1 LPCPLYHSGAAG
13 IDMNQSI
20 RRPNLI
26 SSPTRAN
33 ILQHSR
39 EILIMSKNLELPEQ
53 NIELQGNILEENQ
66 LKSALKTED
75 KTIVS
80 GNADNLTNG
89 ELADSTSKIWAI
101 VWLSAALL
109 AVSLAAIFIRFSERE
124 ISPNATVFNRL
135 WIATAV
141 FGLWKGAAAVRRRLS
156 GDEVEGRSNYSYTLR
171 DFLLLTA
178 VGVVSS
184 ASLGFWAWSLTQ
196 TNVANSTVLR
206 NLTPLFTTLGGWLLL
221 GRRFDGRFLLGLA
234 VAVGGAIAIGI
245 DDLQTAG
252 DNFAG
257 DIAALLSAIFYAGN
271 LLIAEHLRAKFP
283 ATTILMWRCFI
294 GSILILPLVLLA
306 GDRVFPYSWQG
317 WLAVIALAVVCQ
329 AFGQGLLIHSLG
341 RLSSGFVA
349 LFLLLEPAI
358 TAILAWLLFAE
369 QLTFFNWLAFSVVLA
384 GIYLAKS
391 SGYAE
396 KK

>member
-1 LPCPLYHSGAAG
+1 
-13 IDMNQSI
+13 
-20 RRPNLI
+20 
-26 SSPTRAN
+26 
-33 ILQHSR
+33 
-39 EILIMSKNLELPEQ
+39 MSKNLGVPEQ
-53 NIELQGNILEENQ
+53 NIEIQCNIWEDNQ
-66 LKSALKTED
+66 LKSLGKTED
-75 KTIVS
+75 KNIVL
-80 GNADNLTNG
+80 GNQSNLTNG
-89 ELADSTSKIWAI
+89 ELADSQSKIWAI

-109 AVSLAAIFIRFSERE
+109 AVSLAAIFIRLSERE

-141 FGLWKGAAAVRRRLS
+141 FGLWNGADAVRRRMS
-156 GDEVEGRSNYSYTLR
+156 GNDVEVRSTNYTLR
-171 DFLLLTA
+171 DFMLLTA

-221 GRRFDGRFLLGLA
+221 GRRFDGRFLLGMA
-234 VAVGGAIAIGI
+234 VALGGAIAIGM

-257 DIAALLSAIFYAGN
+257 DIAALLSAVFYAAN
-271 LLIAEHLRAKFP
+271 LLIAEHLRTKFP

-294 GSILILPLVLLA
+294 GSILILPLVVLA
-306 GDRVFPYSWQG
+306 GDRIFPNSWQG
-317 WLAVIALAVVCQ
+317 WLAVIALAVICQ

-349 LFLLLEPAI
+349 LFLLLEPVI
-358 TAILAWLLFAE
+358 TAILAWMLFSE
-369 QLTFFNWLAFSVVLA
+369 SLSLFNWLAFSVVLA
-384 GIYLAKS
+384 GIFLAKS
-391 SGYAE
+391 SSYAD

>member
-1 LPCPLYHSGAAG
+1 
-13 IDMNQSI
+13 
-20 RRPNLI
+20 
-26 SSPTRAN
+26 
-33 ILQHSR
+33 
-39 EILIMSKNLELPEQ
+39 MSKNLGLPEQ
-53 NIELQGNILEENQ
+53 NIEIKRNILEDNQ
-66 LKSALKTED
+66 LNSALTTEEQ
-75 KTIVS
+75 TIVS
-80 GNADNLTNG
+80 GNQDNLTNG
-89 ELADSTSKIWAI
+89 DLADSQGKIWAI

-109 AVSLAAIFIRFSERE
+109 AVSLAAIFIRLSERE

-141 FGLWKGAAAVRRRLS
+141 FGLWNGAGEVRRRLS
-156 GDEVEGRSNYSYTLR
+156 GNDGEVRSANYTLR
-171 DFLLLTA
+171 DFMLLTA

-221 GRRFDGRFLLGLA
+221 GRRFDSRFLLGMA
-234 VAVGGAIAIGI
+234 VALGGAIAIGM
-245 DDLQTAG
+245 DDLHTAG

-257 DIAALLSAIFYAGN
+257 DIAALLSAVFYAAN
-271 LLIAEHLRAKFP
+271 LLIAEHLRTKFP

-294 GSILILPLVLLA
+294 GSILILPLVVLA
-306 GDRVFPYSWQG
+306 GDRIFPNSWQG
-317 WLAVIALAVVCQ
+317 WLAVIALAVICQ

-349 LFLLLEPAI
+349 LFLLLEPVI
-358 TAILAWLLFAE
+358 TAILAWMLFSE
-369 QLTFFNWLAFSVVLA
+369 SLSLFNWLAFSVVLA

-391 SGYAE
+391 STSADN
-396 KK
+396 K

>member
-1 LPCPLYHSGAAG
+1 
-13 IDMNQSI
+13 
-20 RRPNLI
+20 
-26 SSPTRAN
+26 
-33 ILQHSR
+33 
-39 EILIMSKNLELPEQ
+39 MSKNLELPEQ
-53 NIELQGNILEENQ
+53 TIGEQGNILEENE
-66 LKSALKTED
+66 LKSALKSED
-75 KTIVS
+75 KTIVL
-80 GNADNLTNG
+80 GNSDNLTDG
-89 ELADSTSKIWAI
+89 ESAESKGKIWAI

-141 FGLWKGAAAVRRRLS
+141 FAVWNGAAAVRRRIS
-156 GDEVEGRSNYSYTLR
+156 GDEVEDVEGRSTYTVR

-184 ASLGFWAWSLTQ
+184 ASLGFWAWSLSQ

-234 VAVGGAIAIGI
+234 VAVAGAIAIGI

-271 LLIAEHLRAKFP
+271 LLIAEHLRTKFP

-317 WLAVIALAVVCQ
+317 WLSVIALAVVCQ

-358 TAILAWLLFAE
+358 TAILAWVLFSE
-369 QLTFFNWLAFSVVLA
+369 SLSLFNWLAFTVVLA

-391 SGYAE
+391 SSSAD
-396 KK
+396 KNQTKR

>member
-1 LPCPLYHSGAAG
+1 
-13 IDMNQSI
+13 
-20 RRPNLI
+20 
-26 SSPTRAN
+26 
-33 ILQHSR
+33 
-39 EILIMSKNLELPEQ
+39 MSKNLGLPEK
-53 NIELQGNILEENQ
+53 NIELQRNILEDNQ
-66 LKSALKTED
+66 LKSALTTED
-75 KTIVS
+75 KTIIS
-80 GNADNLTNG
+80 GNPDNLTNG
-89 ELADSTSKIWAI
+89 ELADSQSKIWAI

-109 AVSLAAIFIRFSERE
+109 AVSLAAIFIRLSERE

-141 FGLWKGAAAVRRRLS
+141 FGLWNGAGAVRRRMS
-156 GDEVEGRSNYSYTLR
+156 GNDVEVRSTNYTLR
-171 DFLLLTA
+171 DFMLLTA

-221 GRRFDGRFLLGLA
+221 GRRFDSRFLLGMA
-234 VAVGGAIAIGI
+234 VALGGAIAIGM

-257 DIAALLSAIFYAGN
+257 DIAALLSAMFYAAN
-271 LLIAEHLRAKFP
+271 LLIAEHLRTKFP

-294 GSILILPLVLLA
+294 GSILILPLVVLA
-306 GDRVFPYSWQG
+306 GDRVFPNSWQG
-317 WLAVIALAVVCQ
+317 WLAVIALAVICQ

-349 LFLLLEPAI
+349 LFLLLEPVI
-358 TAILAWLLFAE
+358 TAILAWMLFSE
-369 QLTFFNWLAFSVVLA
+369 SLSLFNWLAFSVVLA

-391 SGYAE
+391 SASADN
-396 KK
+396 K

>member
-1 LPCPLYHSGAAG
+1 MSKKLGLPE
-13 IDMNQSI
+13 
-20 RRPNLI
+20 PNI
-26 SSPTRAN
+26 EQQRN
-33 ILQHSR
+33 ILATNES
-39 EILIMSKNLELPEQ
+39 NPG
-53 NIELQGNILEENQ
+53 LQSEENT
-66 LKSALKTED
+66 S
-75 KTIVS
+75 IVS
-80 GNADNLTNG
+80 GNQDNLKNN
-89 ELADSTSKIWAI
+89 ELADNPDKFWAI
-101 VWLSAALL
+101 VSLSAALL
-109 AVSLAAIFIRFSERE
+109 AVSMAAIFIRLSERE

-141 FGLWKGAAAVRRRLS
+141 FGLWNGAGEVRRRMS
-156 GDEVEGRSNYSYTLR
+156 GNDVEVRSSYTLH
-171 DFLLLTA
+171 DFILLTA

-221 GRRFDGRFLLGLA
+221 GRRFDSRFLVGLA
-234 VAVGGAIAIGI
+234 VALGGAIAIGT

-252 DNFAG
+252 DNFLG
-257 DIAALLSAIFYAGN
+257 DIAALLSAMFYAGN

-294 GSILILPLVLLA
+294 GSILILPLVLLE
-306 GDRVFPYSWQG
+306 GDRVFPNSWQG
-317 WLAVIALAVVCQ
+317 WLAVIALAVICQ

-349 LFLLLEPAI
+349 LFLLLEPVI
-358 TAILAWLLFAE
+358 TAILAWLLFSE
-369 QLTFFNWLAFSVVLA
+369 NLSLFNWLAFSIVLA

-391 SGYAE
+391 SGSAE
-396 KK
+396 RK

>member
-1 LPCPLYHSGAAG
+1 
-13 IDMNQSI
+13 
-20 RRPNLI
+20 
-26 SSPTRAN
+26 
-33 ILQHSR
+33 
-39 EILIMSKNLELPEQ
+39 MSKNLRLPEQ
-53 NIELQGNILEENQ
+53 NIEQPPNILQDNELNY
-66 LKSALKTED
+66 ALNTED
-75 KTIVS
+75 QTIVS
-80 GNADNLTNG
+80 GKSEKLKNAD
-89 ELADSTSKIWAI
+89 LADSKSKIWAI
-101 VWLSAALL
+101 VSLSAALL
-109 AVSLAAIFIRFSERE
+109 AVSLAAIFIRLSERE

-135 WIATAV
+135 WIATVV
-141 FGLWKGAAAVRRRLS
+141 FALWNGAGAARHRMS
-156 GDEVEGRSNYSYTLR
+156 GDEVEVRSTYTLR
-171 DFLLLTA
+171 DVMLLTA

-221 GRRFDGRFLLGLA
+221 GRRFDSRFLLGMV
-234 VAVGGAIAIGI
+234 VALSGAIAIGM

-257 DIAALLSAIFYAGN
+257 DIAALLSAMFYAGN
-271 LLIAEHLRAKFP
+271 LLIAEHLRTKFP

-294 GSILILPLVLLA
+294 GSILILPLVVVA

-317 WLAVIALAVVCQ
+317 WLAVIALAVICQ

-349 LFLLLEPAI
+349 LFLLLEPVI
-358 TAILAWLLFAE
+358 TAIIAWMLFSE
-369 QLTFFNWLAFSVVLA
+369 SLSLFNWLAFSVVLA

-391 SGYAE
+391 SSSADR
-396 KK
+396 K

>member
-1 LPCPLYHSGAAG
+1 
-13 IDMNQSI
+13 
-20 RRPNLI
+20 
-26 SSPTRAN
+26 
-33 ILQHSR
+33 
-39 EILIMSKNLELPEQ
+39 MSNKLEFPDVNSEKQRNVLGD
-53 NIELQGNILEENQ
+53 NELV
-66 LKSALKTED
+66 SALTTEN

-80 GNADNLTNG
+80 GNHDNLNNG
-89 ELADSTSKIWAI
+89 ELAESKNKIWA
-101 VWLSAALL
+101 VVSLSAALL

-135 WIATAV
+135 WIATLV
-141 FGLWKGAAAVRRRLS
+141 FGIWNGAGEARRRMS
-156 GDEVEGRSNYSYTLR
+156 GAEVEGRSNYTLR
-171 DFLLLTA
+171 DVMLLTA

-221 GRRFDGRFLLGLA
+221 GRHFDSRFLLGLV
-234 VAVGGAIAIGI
+234 VALSGGIAIGTT
-245 DDLQTAG
+245 DLQTAG

-257 DIAALLSAIFYAGN
+257 DIAAILSAMFYAAN
-271 LLIAEHLRAKFP
+271 LLLAEHLRTKFP

-294 GSILILPLVLLA
+294 GSILVLPLVVLA

-317 WLAVIALAVVCQ
+317 WLAVIALAVICQ

-341 RLSSGFVA
+341 TLSSGFVA
-349 LFLLLEPAI
+349 LFLLLEPVI
-358 TAILAWLLFAE
+358 TAIIAWMLFAE
-369 QLTFFNWLAFSVVLA
+369 NLSLFNWFAFSVVLA

-391 SGYAE
+391 SSSADRKSHKKE
-396 KK
+396 KT

>member
-1 LPCPLYHSGAAG
+1 LKS
-13 IDMNQSI
+13 
-20 RRPNLI
+20 
-26 SSPTRAN
+26 
-33 ILQHSR
+33 
-39 EILIMSKNLELPEQ
+39 
-53 NIELQGNILEENQ
+53 NQ
-66 LKSALKTED
+66 LNTALKAEQTIS
-75 KTIVS
+75 IVS
-80 GNADNLTNG
+80 VSPDDLKHGKLVQNK
-89 ELADSTSKIWAI
+89 DSFWAI
-101 VWLSAALL
+101 ISLSAALL
-109 AVSLAAIFIRFSERE
+109 AVSLAAIFIRLSERE
-124 ISPNATVFNRL
+124 IGPNATVFNRL
-135 WIATAV
+135 WIATVVFAV
-141 FGLWKGAAAVRRRLS
+141 WNGADAARRRMS
-156 GDEVEGRSNYSYTLR
+156 GAEPELRSNYTLR
-171 DFLLLTA
+171 DLILLIA

-221 GRRFDGRFLLGLA
+221 GRRFDNRFL
-234 VAVGGAIAIGI
+234 VGMAIALVGAIAIGI
-245 DDLQTAG
+245 DDFQASGEHL
-252 DNFAG
+252 AG
-257 DIAALLSAIFYAGN
+257 DIAALLSAMFYAGN
-271 LLIAEHLRAKFP
+271 LLIAEHLRTKFP

-358 TAILAWLLFAE
+358 TAILAWILFSERLSLL
-369 QLTFFNWLAFSVVLA
+369 NWLAFSVVLV

-391 SGYAE
+391 SGYAD

>member
-1 LPCPLYHSGAAG
+1 MKS
-13 IDMNQSI
+13 
-20 RRPNLI
+20 
-26 SSPTRAN
+26 
-33 ILQHSR
+33 
-39 EILIMSKNLELPEQ
+39 
-53 NIELQGNILEENQ
+53 NQ
-66 LKSALKTED
+66 LNTAVKAEETTS
-75 KTIVS
+75 IVS
-80 GNADNLTNG
+80 ASSDDLKSG
-89 ELADSTSKIWAI
+89 ELAENQATFWAI
-101 VWLSAALL
+101 VSLSAALL
-109 AVSLAAIFIRFSERE
+109 AVSLAAIFIRLSERE
-124 ISPNATVFNRL
+124 IGPLATVFNRL
-135 WIATAV
+135 WIATVVFAV
-141 FGLWKGAAAVRRRLS
+141 WNGAGAARRRMS
-156 GDEVEGRSNYSYTLR
+156 EAQPFERSNYTAR
-171 DFLLLTA
+171 DILLLTA

-221 GRRFDGRFLLGLA
+221 GRRFDNRFLVGMT
-234 VAVGGAIAIGI
+234 VALVGAIAIGI
-245 DDLQTAG
+245 DDLQTAAEHL
-252 DNFAG
+252 AG
-257 DIAALLSAIFYAGN
+257 DITALLSAMFYAGN

-294 GSILILPLVLLA
+294 GSILILPLVLLS

-349 LFLLLEPAI
+349 LFLLLEPVI
-358 TAILAWLLFAE
+358 TAIIAWLLFAE
-369 QLTFFNWLAFSVVLA
+369 KLTLFNWLAFSVVLA

-391 SGYAE
+391 SGYAD

>member
-1 LPCPLYHSGAAG
+1 
-13 IDMNQSI
+13 
-20 RRPNLI
+20 
-26 SSPTRAN
+26 
-33 ILQHSR
+33 
-39 EILIMSKNLELPEQ
+39 MSKNLGLPDQ
-53 NIELQGNILEENQ
+53 NIEIQRNIWQNNELN
-66 LKSALKTED
+66 SALTTEE

-80 GNADNLTNG
+80 GNPDSLKNG
-89 ELADSTSKIWAI
+89 ELADSQGKIWAI
-101 VWLSAALL
+101 VSLSAALL
-109 AVSLAAIFIRFSERE
+109 AVSLAAIFIRLSERE
-124 ISPNATVFNRL
+124 IGPNATVFNRL

-141 FGLWKGAAAVRRRLS
+141 FGLWNGADAVRRRMS
-156 GDEVEGRSNYSYTLR
+156 GDEVEERSSYTLR
-171 DFLLLTA
+171 DLILLTA

-221 GRRFDGRFLLGLA
+221 GRRFDSRFLLGLA
-234 VAVGGAIAIGI
+234 VALSGAIAIGM
-245 DDLQTAG
+245 DDLQAARE
-252 DNFAG
+252 NFSG
-257 DIAALLSAIFYAGN
+257 DIAALLSAMFYAGN
-271 LLIAEHLRAKFP
+271 LLIAEHLRTKFP

-317 WLAVIALAVVCQ
+317 WLAVIALAVICQ

-358 TAILAWLLFAE
+358 AAIIAWVLFSE
-369 QLTFFNWLAFSVVLA
+369 SLSLFNWLAFSVVLA

-391 SGYAE
+391 SISAD